1 MGDMTQG
8 QFIGRIAS
16 AGLLWLCLALLGGPV
31 LGQARA
37 QAEGPGRWTP
47 LAEDR
52 IHDPAST
59 AIGVLQEPGEALSLL
74 PPDAVGNKVRWVSA
88 LREGYIAPR
97 SNVFEDTEVRVLD
110 SEVLMMDTGEMP
122 VVLFP
127 HAPHTEWLDC
137 SNCHEAIFK
146 SKAGATPVNMFKILQ
161 GRYCGRCHGAVAFP
175 LTECN
180 RCHSVPRSQV
190 GQR

>member
-1 MGDMTQG
+1 MCKQVFGRAVFAASLWLIIALPVGTALAQTQG
-8 QFIGRIAS
+8 
-16 AGLLWLCLALLGGPV
+16 P
-31 LGQARA
+31 
-37 QAEGPGRWTP
+37 ERWKR

-52 IHDPAST
+52 IHDPASP
-59 AIGVLQEPGEALSLL
+59 AIGVLQEPGEALSIL
-74 PPDAVGNKVRWVSA
+74 PSDVVGNKVRWVPA

-97 SNVFEDTEVRVLD
+97 AKMLEDTEVNILD
-110 SEVLMMDTGEMP
+110 SNVLMMDTGEMP

-127 HAPHTEWLDC
+127 HEPHTEWLDC

-146 SKAGATPVNMFKILQ
+146 SKVGATPVNMFQILQ

-180 RCHSVPRSQV
+180 RCHSVPRSKV
-190 GQR
+190 KRR

>member
-1 MGDMTQG
+1 LASLWLIIVLPGEVAVAQTQG
-8 QFIGRIAS
+8 
-16 AGLLWLCLALLGGPV
+16 P
-31 LGQARA
+31 
-37 QAEGPGRWTP
+37 ERWKP

-52 IHDPAST
+52 IHDPASP
-59 AIGVLQEPGEALSLL
+59 AIGVLQEPGEALSIL
-74 PPDAVGNKVRWVSA
+74 PPDVVGNKVRWVPA

-97 SNVFEDTEVRVLD
+97 AKMLEDTAVNVLD
-110 SEVLMMDTGEMP
+110 SNVLMMDTGEMP

-127 HAPHTEWLDC
+127 HEPHTEWLDC

-146 SKAGATPVNMFKILQ
+146 SKVGATPVNMFQILQ

-180 RCHSVPRSQV
+180 RCHSVPRSKV
-190 GQR
+190 KRR